1 MLRSAFFVFIAGWV
15 AWFWMDKPSQ
25 GRFRMPQVSDSLVDN
40 FQNAFDMLKAGY
52 PDMAFLYIWG
62 AHYIVLSLLGGAMI
76 AVAWGSVAGYLGRKR
91 MRRHFLP
98 PAREARKA
106 AMDETPPGP
115 QAAPVNNKDT

>member
-15 AWFWMDKPSQ
+15 VWFWMDKPSQ

-52 PDMAFLYIWG
+52 LDMAFLYIWG

-98 PAREARKA
+98 PAREARKS
-106 AMDETPPGP
+106 AMDEAPPEP
-115 QAAPVNNKDT
+115 QAAPVDNKDS

>member
-62 AHYIVLSLLGGAMI
+62 AHYIVLSLLGGAMV
-76 AVAWGSVAGYLGRKR
+76 AVAWGSIAGYLGRKR

-106 AMDETPPGP
+106 AMDEAPQGPP
-115 QAAPVNNKDT
+115 AAPVDNKDS